1 MTNKPGSEEKKYSM
15 VSHWNCLHYTEEG
28 IHMEIEMEIFDYWK
42 GPVWRRLREG
52 SGMVTDR
59 ATL

>member
-1 MTNKPGSEEKKYSM
+1 
-15 VSHWNCLHYTEEG
+15 
-28 IHMEIEMEIFDYWK
+28 MEIEIEIFGYWK

-52 SGMVTDR
+52 SGMGTDR

>member
-1 MTNKPGSEEKKYSM
+1 
-15 VSHWNCLHYTEEG
+15 
-28 IHMEIEMEIFDYWK
+28 MEIEMEIFGYWK

-52 SGMVTDR
+52 SGMGTDR